1 MSKQKKLL
9 LGIISVLLLLLVAIM
24 FVWNPSH
31 EPIRHNNV
39 PLALKSNPIGGD
51 FTVEILNADLALNDF
66 LGKTVILY
74 FGYTQCP
81 DICPITLSTIS
92 DALKQMTASELEA
105 VQALFV
111 SIDPERDNTAR
122 LEEYSQYF
130 HESLI
135 GATAEPD
142 VIEAI
147 ADQYG
152 ISYEFIETDLGAAG
166 YIINHSSAIYIVNK
180 SGDLV
185 SILPFG
191 VSADAI
197 LDSVREHILD

>member
-1 MSKQKKLL
+1 MNKQKSLL
-9 LGIISVLLLLLVAIM
+9 LGVILMLLVLLTAVM
-24 FVWNPSH
+24 FIGSPLR
-31 EPIRHNNV
+31 EPIRHSNV
-39 PLALKSNPIGGD
+39 PLAVKPNPVGGD
-51 FTVEILNADLALNDF
+51 FTVEILNADLALKDF
-66 LGKTVILY
+66 LGKTVVLY

-81 DICPITLSTIS
+81 DICPLTLSTLT
-92 DALKQMTASELEA
+92 DALKQMTATELEA

-130 HESLI
+130 HEKLM

-142 VIEAI
+142 IIKTI

-152 ISYEFIETDLGAAG
+152 MAYEFIDSDQAPG
-166 YIINHSSAIYIVNK
+166 YIINHSSAIYIINK
-180 SGDLV
+180 NGDLAR
-185 SILPFG
+185 ILPFG

-197 LDSVREHILD
+197 LESVREHMLE